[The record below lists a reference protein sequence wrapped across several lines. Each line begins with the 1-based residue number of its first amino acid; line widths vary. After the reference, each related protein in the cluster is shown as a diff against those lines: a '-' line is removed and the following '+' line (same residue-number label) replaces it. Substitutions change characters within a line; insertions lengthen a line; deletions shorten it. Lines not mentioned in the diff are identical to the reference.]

1 MCVLVCVCG
10 GGGGLNDMPGK
21 EKIEW
26 GGRGQADRQAVN
38 LSDYRQ
44 RQRGGGGGGVDRQRD
59 RQTVN

>member
-1 MCVLVCVCG
+1 MCVLVCVC

-44 RQRGGGGGGVDRQRD
+44 RQRGGGG
-59 RQTVN
+59 